1 MCPQRTRSKTIQKS
15 HRRAPKGNAK
25 TPGPGASP
33 SPSYS
38 PSFFLGAASQGQA
51 SRDTVVGT
59 AVLRIPTSG
68 PRDQSALS
76 PLLPLPQFPHLGLL
90 FGDHRGCCLPPRGTG
105 HTWHEQGS
113 APGAGGWSCG
123 LLTSLP
129 QPPRV
134 QVPSG
139 APQAGRTLWTRPRVS
154 PCCPAGGS
162 ARVAAVPSSAGLHSR
177 PVPATSPTAAAGTG
191 HRAPGWPGMRA
202 APATVW
208 QPQVSSRRGSPRL
221 PGPGPRLAT
230 PPLVREPLWRHP
242 HGRTS
247 FSLTFSVVSAGILCS
262 F

>member
-1 MCPQRTRSKTIQKS
+1 M
-15 HRRAPKGNAK
+15 
-25 TPGPGASP
+25 
-33 SPSYS
+33 
-38 PSFFLGAASQGQA
+38 
-51 SRDTVVGT
+51 
-59 AVLRIPTSG
+59 
-68 PRDQSALS
+68 
-76 PLLPLPQFPHLGLL
+76 
-90 FGDHRGCCLPPRGTG
+90 
-105 HTWHEQGS
+105 
-113 APGAGGWSCG
+113 
-123 LLTSLP
+123 
-129 QPPRV
+129 

-208 QPQVSSRRGSPRL
+208 QPQVGSRRGSPRV

-262 F
+262 FWSFLRSLSQTSPPNFLTFHLAGLCAIFSSCLSLAPSRFLSIFLSR